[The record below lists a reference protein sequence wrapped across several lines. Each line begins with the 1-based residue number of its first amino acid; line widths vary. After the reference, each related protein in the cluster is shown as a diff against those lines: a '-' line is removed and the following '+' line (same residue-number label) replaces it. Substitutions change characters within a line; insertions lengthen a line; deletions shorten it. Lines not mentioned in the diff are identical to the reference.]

1 MKRFL
6 SILICIFCSLAF
18 PAFSQ
23 EQLDLVSD
31 QWLQEHYTKRDVQIP
46 MRDGVKLYTTLYEPV
61 RAAFNDGKVDFASGR
76 PILMLRTP
84 YGTKPYGD
92 KFNSD
97 LNSNLRN
104 FVRNG
109 YIIVFQSVRG
119 TYMSEGTYQNV
130 RPFNPKKSIAPGGKN
145 QTTDEGSDTYD
156 TAEWLIHN
164 TASNG
169 NIGVKG
175 VSYPGFYATLAGMS
189 GHPAVKAISPQA
201 PVTDWFIGDD
211 IRRNGAIFLADLC
224 GFGGSFFR
232 TRSGITHNGLSG
244 LIVPD
249 KSLYDFYK
257 GRAISEILVPIDTL
271 RYLHQVISHP
281 DYDSF
286 WIERNPTT
294 YIKSMRSAVLTVGGW
309 YDAEDYYGALATFRA
324 VNDKCPKVDSYLA
337 VGPWFHGGWRDLKYN
352 HLDGAYFGYGSASY
366 FIDKIEYPFFAYYLE
381 GKGEKPAR
389 VNVLPSEET
398 EKALME
404 NHRTEGDWVSSESW
418 PIKGVEFRKLYLQG
432 DKTVSFS
439 KPETTTSLT
448 YTSDPSNPVPFYHE
462 DLNGRGKE
470 YMTGDQTFAS
480 LRNDVLTFT
489 GAALTDTVTV
499 AGPLKVN
506 IFFSSTGT
514 DADIIVKLID
524 VRPDGYQ
531 MLVRSDIMPARYR
544 DGYGKAEPLKP
555 GKKYA
560 VKFTMN
566 DIFHSF
572 DPGHKMMVQVQSSW
586 FPLAAM
592 NPQTFVKNQFK
603 AVKSDY
609 VRADMTVF
617 CGRKSGSF
625 VELPILNSFG
635 AK

>member
-23 EQLDLVSD
+23 EQPDLVSD

-46 MRDGVKLYTTLYEPV
+46 MRDGVKLYTTLYEPL
-61 RAAFNDGKVDFASGR
+61 REAFNDGKVDFTNGR
-76 PILMLRTP
+76 PVLMLRTP
-84 YGTKPYGD
+84 YGTKPYGE

-130 RPFNPKKSIAPGGKN
+130 RPFNPNKSITPGGGN
-145 QTTDEGSDTYD
+145 QTDEGSDTYD

-232 TRSGITHNGLSG
+232 TRSGITQNGMSG

-257 GRAISEILVPIDTL
+257 GRAISDILEPIDTL
-271 RYLHQVISHP
+271 QYLKDVISHP

-286 WIERNPTT
+286 WTERNPTT
-294 YIKSMRSAVLTVGGW
+294 YIKSMRSAVLIVGGL

-324 VNDKCPKVDSYLA
+324 VYNKCPKVDSYLA
-337 VGPWFHGGWRDLKYN
+337 LGPWFHGGWRDLKYN
-352 HLDGAYFGYGSASY
+352 HLDGAYFGYGSANY

-381 GKGEKPAR
+381 GKGEKPAK

-418 PIKGVEFRKLYLQG
+418 PIKGVKFRKLYLQG

-439 KPETTTSLT
+439 KPEATTLLT

-462 DLNGRGKE
+462 NLDGRGKE

-480 LRNDVLTFT
+480 LRNDVLSFT
-489 GAALTDTVTV
+489 GATLTDTVTV

-506 IFFSSTGT
+506 ICFSSTGT

-531 MLVRSDIMPARYR
+531 MLIRADIMPARYR
-544 DGYGKAEPLKP
+544 DGFVKAEPLKP
-555 GKKYA
+555 GKKYS

-572 DPGHKMMVQVQSSW
+572 VPGHKMMVQVQSSW

-592 NPQTFVKNQFK
+592 NPQSFVKNQFK

-609 VRADMTVF
+609 VSADMTVF

-625 VELPILNSFG
+625 VELPILNFFG

>member
-6 SILICIFCSLAF
+6 SVLFVISFCAVF

-23 EQLDLVSD
+23 EQPDLVSD
-31 QWLQEHYTKRDVQIP
+31 QWLHEHYTKRDVQIP
-46 MRDGVKLYTTLYEPV
+46 MRDGVKLFTTLYEPV
-61 RAAFNDGKVDFASGR
+61 TAAFNDGKVDFSKGR

-104 FVRNG
+104 FVSNG
-109 YIIVFQSVRG
+109 YIIVLQSVRG
-119 TYMSEGTYQNV
+119 TYMSEGSYENV
-130 RPFNPKKSIAPGGKN
+130 RPFNPKKSIAPGGNN
-145 QTTDEGSDTYD
+145 QTDEGSDTYD

-175 VSYPGFYATLAGMS
+175 VSYPGFYTTLAGMS
-189 GHPAVKAISPQA
+189 GHPAVKAVSPQA

-211 IRRNGAIFLADLC
+211 IRRNGAIFLVDLC

-232 TRSGITHNGLSG
+232 TRSGLTQNGMSG
-244 LIVPD
+244 LISSD

-257 GRAISEILVPIDTL
+257 SRAISDILEPIDTW
-271 RYLHQVISHP
+271 RYLHEVISHP
-281 DYDSF
+281 NYDSF
-286 WIERNPTT
+286 WAERNPTN
-294 YIKSMRSAVLTVGGW
+294 YFKSMRSAVLSVGGL

-324 VNDKCPKVDSYLA
+324 LDKKCPKVDSYLA

-389 VNVLPSEET
+389 VNILPSEET
-398 EKALME
+398 EKSLMAD
-404 NHRTEGDWVSSESW
+404 HRTEGDWVSSETW
-418 PIKGVEFRKLYLQG
+418 PIKGLEFKKLYLKG

-439 KPETTTSLT
+439 KPETVTSLT

-462 DLNGRGKE
+462 NLKGRGKE
-470 YMTGDQTFAS
+470 YMAGDQTFAS
-480 LRNDVLTFT
+480 LRSDVLTFT
-489 GAALTDTVTV
+489 GTTLTDTVTV

-506 IFFSSTGT
+506 ICFSSTGT
-514 DADIIVKLID
+514 DADVIVKLID

-531 MLVRSDIMPARYR
+531 MLVRADIMPARYR

-555 GKKYA
+555 GKKYV

-572 DPGHKMMVQVQSSW
+572 VPGHKMMVQVESSW

-609 VRADMTVF
+609 VSADMTVY
-617 CGRKSGSF
+617 CGKKSSSYI
-625 VELPILNSFG
+625 ELPILDSFRT
-635 AK
+635 K